1 MEIVTFKGRSSTP
14 PPPSVT
20 SVNPSSGA
28 QGQSLPSVIISGSS
42 FQSGATCNFGAGITV
57 NSCTFN
63 RSEERSVGISISST
77 ARLATRKVSV
87 TQPDGQPGTMAN
99 VFSVATGA
107 PPPPPSVTSVNPS
120 SGAQGQNLPSVII
133 SGNSFQSGATCN
145 FGAGITVNSCTFNS
159 ATQLTA
165 NISIS
170 STATLGTR
178 NVSVTNPDS
187 QTGTLTN
194 GFSVTTGRPLP
205 PPSVT

>member
-1 MEIVTFKGRSSTP
+1 TLTNGF
-14 PPPSVT
+14 SVT
-20 SVNPSSGA
+20 
-28 QGQSLPSVIISGSS
+28 
-42 FQSGATCNFGAGITV
+42 
-57 NSCTFN
+57 
-63 RSEERSVGISISST
+63 
-77 ARLATRKVSV
+77 
-87 TQPDGQPGTMAN
+87 
-99 VFSVATGA
+99 TGG

-187 QTGTLTN
+187 QSGAFTN
-194 GFSVTTGRPLP
+194 GFSVATAAP
-205 PPSVT
+205 PPPITYVTPNSDPQ

>member
-1 MEIVTFKGRSSTP
+1 GPGITMTVGTP
-14 PPPSVT
+14 APPPSVT

-28 QGQSLPSVIISGSS
+28 QGQSLPSVIISGS
-42 FQSGATCNFGAGITV
+42 
-57 NSCTFN
+57 
-63 RSEERSVGISISST
+63 
-77 ARLATRKVSV
+77 
-87 TQPDGQPGTMAN
+87 
-99 VFSVATGA
+99 
-107 PPPPPSVTSVNPS
+107 
-120 SGAQGQNLPSVII
+120 
-133 SGNSFQSGATCN
+133 SFQSGATCN

-194 GFSVTTGRPLP
+194 GFSVTTGGPPP
-205 PPSVT
+205 PPSVTSVNPSSGAQGQNLPSVIISGSNFQSGATCSFGAGITVNSC